1 MLDQS
6 FSAENFETIFNIE
19 NRKGVLD
26 KDRLS
31 DAYKMCTDYIKEL
44 QGKQVLLRMKKRIN
58 WLDREKEEYEI
69 GEKLIKEQQKKKL
82 QILKVDLEQIA
93 QKANSRNFR
102 FCLNTH
108 TENGKD
114 VYTINEDN
122 EAFYVMKCLQ
132 NNIRRTFKVQAAN
145 RHSIMSQIKSILS
158 DNLPKYIIR
167 TDVSS
172 FFESIPHN
180 RLLSRIDENTLLNV
194 KSRCYIK
201 AILKEYDR
209 VKNGS
214 LYQLGLGVP
223 RGVGISSYLS
233 ELYMTDIDRNI
244 RQRPEVIYYARYVDD
259 IFIVLSYL
267 PLNITIQDYYDDLS
281 SLFTK
286 NSLKLK
292 STNDT
297 KCSLIDLYTS
307 VPSNQNRKF
316 ELTYLGYHLY
326 IEKNSNKIV
335 VQYGLSNKKKEK
347 IKERIDKSFTRFSN
361 ESKYDIKRAKKELID
376 SLKQITGNIK
386 LSNSKKGIKAGIY
399 YTNDLL
405 DKIEELDLLT
415 DYLHQK
421 DIVLYCY
428 LFKKEEEK
436 DRYIELLHNRI
447 KKFDFR
453 NNWEQRKIYDISL
466 KQMKRMKK

>member
-44 QGKQVLLRMKKRIN
+44 QGKQILLRMKKRIN

-233 ELYMTDIDRNI
+233 ELYMTDVDRNI
-244 RQRPEVIYYARYVDD
+244 QQRPEVIYYARYVDD

-267 PLNITIQDYYDDLS
+267 PLNVTIQDYYDDLS

-286 NSLKLK
+286 NSLTLK

-326 IEKNSNKIV
+326 IEKNSNKIA

-361 ESKYDIKRAKKELID
+361 ESKYDIKRAKKEFVD

-447 KKFDFR
+447 KKFNFR